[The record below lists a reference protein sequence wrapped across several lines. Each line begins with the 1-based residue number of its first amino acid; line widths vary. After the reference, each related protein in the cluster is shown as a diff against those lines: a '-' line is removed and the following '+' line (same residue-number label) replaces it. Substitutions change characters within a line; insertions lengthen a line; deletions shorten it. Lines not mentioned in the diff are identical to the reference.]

1 MVLEAGGGADCT
13 AGWVVA
19 LLPSTYRDLVV
30 FSLLLA
36 LIIMR
41 PHGILGQ
48 PRVQKV

>member
-1 MVLEAGGGADCT
+1 M
-13 AGWVVA
+13 VVA

-36 LIIMR
+36 LIVMR
-41 PHGILGQ
+41 PHGILGK